1 MKTSEILAM
10 ARALIAN
17 EKHWCQG
24 SYAARASGGFTDALD
39 PEATQWCAL
48 GACIKVT
55 GGMEGRW
62 NMARNALYAARRAG
76 ELSVVRV
83 NDKLGHAAVMH
94 LYDKAIEMA
103 IAEELINEES
113 E

>member
-1 MKTSEILAM
+1 VKTSEILAM

-24 SYAARASGGFTDALD
+24 GYATRPDGKYTDALGPD
-39 PEATQWCAL
+39 AVSWCAL
-48 GACIKVT
+48 GACIKVS
-55 GGMEGRW
+55 GGMGEWWGR
-62 NMARNALYAARRAG
+62 ARDALYTARG
-76 ELSVVRV
+76 PDQSTVVRI
-83 NDKLGHAAVMH
+83 NDISGHAAVLQ

>member
-24 SYAARASGGFTDALD
+24 AYAARASGGYTDPLD

-48 GACIKVT
+48 GACVKIT

-62 NMARNALYAARRAG
+62 NAARDALYAARGAG